1 MSEIASQFTGLPM
14 ADLIGGPLQ
23 AACEAQVSLA
33 RGERDAERDIRKLPP
48 GRGEDECSLPDR
60 CQYAGTL
67 D

>member
-33 RGERDAERDIRKLPP
+33 NATADFIQRVGFSQD
-48 GRGEDECSLPDR
+48 G
-60 CQYAGTL
+60 
-67 D
+67 